1 METINSLDEPIFSQT
16 EMQDLVS
23 SLHDYGTEVVVQADH
38 TIVDYG
44 EISTSMD
51 LLTSDMGL
59 IHIVVSNDLKA
70 DNVQKI
76 LTGSNS
82 DHDGISCSIK
92 IK

>member
-1 METINSLDEPIFSQT
+1 
-16 EMQDLVS
+16 
-23 SLHDYGTEVVVQADH
+23 
-38 TIVDYG
+38 
-44 EISTSMD
+44 
-51 LLTSDMGL
+51 MGL

-92 IK
+92 IQ